1 MIKSF
6 LSSTILFACVLV
18 LSSSFQLETNDFNP
32 TGTYE
37 FDKGDNGNGI
47 VKVKNISKDKFN
59 VSVFVVGGPPSH
71 NMGEFMEE
79 LKIKNG
85 IANYKSGDCQI
96 KFIFNAKAVKVIQ
109 SGFDCGFGAGIAVNG
124 YYKKTSSKVPNM
136 EDPY

>member
-1 MIKSF
+1 MLKRPII
-6 LSSTILFACVLV
+6 LSLTILFT
-18 LSSSFQLETNDFNP
+18 LSSFFIEKTTDFNP

-37 FDKGDNGNGI
+37 FDHGDNGNGI

-59 VSVFVVGGPPSH
+59 VSIFVVGGRPSH
-71 NMGEFMEE
+71 NMGEFMQE

-85 IANYKSGDCQI
+85 IANYKSGDCAL
-96 KFIFNAKAVKVIQ
+96 KFIFNSKAVKVVQ
-109 SGFDCGFGAGIAVNG
+109 TGFDCGFGNGVAAGG

>member
-1 MIKSF
+1 MLKRPIF
-6 LSSTILFACVLV
+6 LSLSILFT
-18 LSSSFQLETNDFNP
+18 LSSFFMEKTTEFNP

-37 FDKGDNGNGI
+37 YDNGDNGNGI

-59 VSVFVVGGPPSH
+59 VSIFVVGGPPSH

-85 IANYKSGDCQI
+85 IANYKSCDCQI
-96 KFIFNAKAVKVIQ
+96 KFIFNSKAVKVIQ

-136 EDPY
+136 VDPY